1 MAQVQGSAR
10 VAARKEFVRIVEN
23 EILPVLGRLKED
35 EVKKGDIRAMVD
47 KIADRAPTMGRR
59 VRGVL
64 RLLYSWAVEHD
75 RVAAM
80 PAFPK
85 PVGEENRR
93 SRVLSE
99 DEMRRAWDAMGAED
113 GILGAAFRLMLL
125 TGQRRGEVLQMRWR
139 DLAEETGR
147 AAGWWWTIPAEF
159 AKNGRTHRVP
169 LAPQAREIVDRLRP
183 ISGEGEWVFPSPH
196 EGKGPILN
204 PQKAAERLWKR
215 ARIEDATLHDLRRT
229 YGTFVSGL
237 FGASGRFVVKL
248 RSTTDTATTS
258 RSGRLWKSGPIIYRV
273 DADAIVIAEVFTKK
287 TAATPASI
295 LESCRRRLKEYD
307 NA

>member
-1 MAQVQGSAR
+1 
-10 VAARKEFVRIVEN
+10 VRIVEN

-248 RSTTDTATTS
+248 LLNHSDREVTAIYDRHSYDVEKRQALEEWANHLS
-258 RSGRLWKSGPIIYRV
+258 RRCRCDSDCRGVHEEDRCDARLDIRV
-273 DADAIVIAEVFTKK
+273 LSEAAEG
-287 TAATPASI
+287 I
-295 LESCRRRLKEYD
+295 R
-307 NA
+307 